1 MKHVCV
7 AARTVDNA
15 KRREAD
21 IQNISKRRD
30 KVSGRS
36 GCNPKGWHEFSPIC
50 CVGLLGGN
58 WGQTRISATWS
69 NFESD
74 PKFRSIVALLD
85 LSENRDSASR
95 VSLCYRL

>member
-21 IQNISKRRD
+21 IENISKRRD

-36 GCNPKGWHEFSPIC
+36 GCNPKGWHDFSPIC
-50 CVGLLGGN
+50 CVGLLGH
-58 WGQTRISATWS
+58 ILDMAV
-69 NFESD
+69 
-74 PKFRSIVALLD
+74 VALLD